1 MALTAL
7 TPEKM
12 EKDIASM
19 LEEGEYVIGA
29 AFGQRVPTKEKSKK
43 ILTYG
48 LIVFGLLLLIMMQDK
63 VYLVVTNKR
72 LLVLI
77 LLDRIYKVSERES
90 YGRDQV
96 TAFLP
101 EKGSMYHNIDLTVA
115 GKDMRFKCFPQPMGL
130 PQNGAQV
137 EAICKELAQG

>member
-12 EKDIASM
+12 QKDIAAV
-19 LEEGEYVIGA
+19 LEDGEHVIAA
-29 AFGQRVPTKEKSKK
+29 AFGARVPTQEKSKK

-72 LLVLI
+72 ILILV
-77 LLDRIYKVSERES
+77 LLDRIYKVSEREAYS
-90 YGRDQV
+90 RDQV
-96 TAFLP
+96 TAFTR

-137 EAICKELAQG
+137 DAICNELTQG